1 LRISGSQKPVDEAAC
16 ALHAHL
22 TLPRVLFADK
32 YQFDDALFLA
42 SKNLSAMHYIS
53 PGVDLEAPAYTL
65 PLWGSSLLLEL
76 APPPSGNGEWTA
88 EVPLHLRYLA
98 PSTGGLQEVHLPT
111 PVLFWACTADEGSK
125 FTVNPFERVDLGYEG
140 LFGPRTMFYHLD
152 PEPALEPG
160 ASGIPAGGE
169 KDVGRLVNAL
179 QVPVLDSQKSAYV
192 ELGTAAV
199 VVAGFTWV
207 CWCLWRVWRAA
218 GYTRRMEEKGVVG
231 KKKTQ

>member
-1 LRISGSQKPVDEAAC
+1 
-16 ALHAHL
+16 
-22 TLPRVLFADK
+22 
-32 YQFDDALFLA
+32 
-42 SKNLSAMHYIS
+42 MHYIS

-76 APPPSGNGEWTA
+76 APPPSGNVEWTA

-98 PSTGGLQEVHLPT
+98 PSKSGLQEVHIPT

-152 PEPALEPG
+152 PEPALE

-199 VVAGFTWV
+199 VVAGFVWV
-207 CWCLWRVWRAA
+207 CWCLWRVWRVA
-218 GYTRRMEEKGVVG
+218 GYRRTKERGVVG
-231 KKKTQ
+231 EKKRQ